1 MLSRLT
7 LLFFSCCIFSLSA
20 NAATTFN
27 SGTTKVPLLELYTSE
42 GCSSCPP
49 ADKWLSTFQ
58 QHPDLWSKV
67 IPIAFHVDYW
77 NYLGWKDPF
86 ATKNNSQRQYI
97 YKHSGNIR
105 AVYTPG
111 FVFNGK
117 ESRNRFLSKAIPEI
131 NDMPGNLQLQFD
143 GDTITATFLSTSSK
157 QQPLVL
163 NITLL
168 GFDLETRI
176 QAGENRGKILKHDFV
191 VLGHQ
196 QNLSQTNQWQVSLP
210 SPIVSSKKTAL
221 AAWISTPNN
230 PTPIQA
236 TGGWL
241 PSKLID

>member
-1 MLSRLT
+1 MFSKA
-7 LLFFSCCIFSLSA
+7 LLLALSCCLFSLPT
-20 NAATTFN
+20 NAAVTFN

-58 QHPDLWSKV
+58 QHPALWSKV
-67 IPIAFHVDYW
+67 VPVAFHVDYW
-77 NYLGWKDPF
+77 NNLGWKDPF
-86 ATKNNSQRQYI
+86 STKNNSYRQYS
-97 YKHSGNIR
+97 YKHNGNIR

-117 ESRNRFLSKAIPEI
+117 ESRNRFLNRVLPEN
-131 NDMPGNLQLQFD
+131 NDMPGDLQLQLD
-143 GDTITATFLSTSSK
+143 GNQLTASFINKSTE
-157 QQPLVL
+157 QHPLIL

-168 GFDLETRI
+168 GFDLETKI
-176 QAGENRGKILKHDFV
+176 PAGENRGKFLKHDFV

-196 QNLSQTNQWQVSLP
+196 QNLSKTKQWQMSLP
-210 SPIVSSKKTAL
+210 SPIVSSNKTAI
-221 AAWISTPNN
+221 AAWISTEHN

-241 PSKLID
+241 P

>member
-1 MLSRLT
+1 MFSRFALLT
-7 LLFFSCCIFSLSA
+7 LSCCLFSLPT
-20 NAATTFN
+20 NAAVTFS

-58 QHPDLWSKV
+58 QHPELWNKV
-67 IPIAFHVDYW
+67 VPVAFHVNYW
-77 NYLGWKDPF
+77 NNLGWKDPF
-86 ATKNNSQRQYI
+86 STKNNSYRQYN
-97 YKHSGNIR
+97 YKHNGNIR

-117 ESRNRFLSKAIPEI
+117 ESRNRFLNRVLPEN
-131 NDMPGNLQLQFD
+131 NDMPGDLQLQLD
-143 GDTITATFLSTSSK
+143 GDKLTASFINSSTE
-157 QQPLVL
+157 QQSLIL

-168 GFDLETRI
+168 GFDLETKI
-176 QAGENRGKILKHDFV
+176 PAGENRGKVLTHDFV

-196 QNLSQTNQWQVSLP
+196 KNLSQTKQWQVSLP
-210 SPIVSSKKTAL
+210 PPIVSSDKTAI
-221 AAWISTPNN
+221 AAWISTENN

-241 PSKLID
+241 P